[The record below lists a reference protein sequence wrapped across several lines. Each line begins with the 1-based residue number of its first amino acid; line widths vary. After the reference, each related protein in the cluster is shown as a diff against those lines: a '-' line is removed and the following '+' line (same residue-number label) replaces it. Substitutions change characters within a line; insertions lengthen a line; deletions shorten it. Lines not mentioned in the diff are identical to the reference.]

1 MSCSTSCS
9 LRDASEVSSRRAR
22 SIFILLPPTSRP
34 PASFTSLTANSVACL
49 YALPILDSLPVTGRT
64 APIRIAA
71 SWAAAGPEKASASE
85 RTERAKERFERM
97 PVIEASSAA
106 LAAISVVW
114 VRVGILAEPRGRGR
128 ASRVPFAVRSEVE
141 DLHLDRELVRREAD
155 LGGHTREPDLDV
167 EVVLGLRVRVEV
179 EPADVSVLVLG
190 HAGRRGERLLFVA
203 DDRGD
208 LGRLDEDARLD
219 RERVFLRERR
229 DERAAVDVL
238 VRDRRLERAEGDRE
252 VHEEGRRGELVVS
265 RRVVGPAEGED
276 FPVAEVSARVR
287 RQGVDLGVEEVPL
300 EAFREA
306 RRVLDAGLAE
316 AREEGRTV
324 LEGVAEEVAP
334 EHDAGIAVG
343 VVLQRG
349 ARHGVVGGLVEH
361 ERGRAA
367 REDPAVDG
375 HENLAELDVELLG
388 GTPLADGVEEVEA
401 SRRRLDPRRPARQ
414 RLRGL
419 AEARVLGI
427 EVEENV
433 LGDLPAQDET
443 GPAEQHVLLPPS
455 RIVVGRVRDLLEVGL
470 PLEQDAEPEIDVVV
484 DLDEGLG
491 FGPAER
497 KQEKGGDEA
506 SGGRPQCAVR
516 GNRHES
522 FSPPEP
528 DVSNNGKDNGTLR
541 AVQWL
546 MRLNH
551 MTRLRTEGEI
561 RENTDRERSEA
572 GRHDARP
579 PESLPRIA
587 R

>member
-49 YALPILDSLPVTGRT
+49 YAPPIFDSLPVTGRT
-64 APIRIAA
+64 APMRIVA
-71 SWAAAGPEKASASE
+71 SWAAEGPVKASASE

-114 VRVGILAEPRGRGR
+114 VRVGILPEPGGRGR
-128 ASRVPFAVRSEVE
+128 AGRAGVPFGVRSEVE

-238 VRDRRLERAEGDRE
+238 VRDRRLERTDGDRE
-252 VHEEGRRGELVVS
+252 VHEEVRRGELVVAL
-265 RRVVGPAEGED
+265 RVVGPAEGED

-287 RQGVDLGVEEVPL
+287 RQGVDLGVEEVVL

-316 AREEGRTV
+316 AREEGRAV
-324 LEGVAEEVAP
+324 LEAVVEEVAP
-334 EHDAGIAVG
+334 EHEAGIASG

-349 ARHGVVGGLVEH
+349 ARHDVVGGLVEH

-388 GTPLADGVEEVEA
+388 GAPLADGVEEVEA
-401 SRRRLDPRRPARQ
+401 RRRRLDPRRPARQ

-419 AEARVLGI
+419 AEVRVLGI

-433 LGDLPAQDET
+433 LRDLPAQDET
-443 GPAEQHVLLPPS
+443 GPAEHHVLLPPP
-455 RIVVGRVRDLLEVGL
+455 RIVVRRVRDLLKVGL

-491 FGPAER
+491 LDR
-497 KQEKGGDEA
+497 K
-506 SGGRPQCAVR
+506 S
-516 GNRHES
+516 
-522 FSPPEP
+522 
-528 DVSNNGKDNGTLR
+528 T
-541 AVQWL
+541 
-546 MRLNH
+546 RLNSSH
-551 MTRLRTEGEI
+551 L
-561 RENTDRERSEA
+561 
-572 GRHDARP
+572 
-579 PESLPRIA
+579 
-587 R
+587 